1 MEELHGM
8 KPTKL
13 IELGELMLIGPHRHI
28 KTLKVT
34 KNQEIKNILC
44 PVDIFRKTPVHT
56 KVTIKLGEDYIYISV
71 PIVILREEMWHIH
84 LRNVEKQK
92 TSKALQKCSAK
103 TK

>member
-1 MEELHGM
+1 M
-8 KPTKL
+8 KPTKS
-13 IELGELMLIGPHRHI
+13 IELGELMLIGPHLHI

-34 KNQEIKNILC
+34 KNQQTKIIPC
-44 PVDIFRKTPVHT
+44 HVDTFKRTPVHT
-56 KVTIKLGEDYIYISV
+56 KVTTNLGGDYTYISV
-71 PIVILREEMWHIH
+71 PIVMLKGKMWHIP